1 MCSMDGC
8 ETVYISNLNDRVK
21 AEDLKALLYEV
32 CAAYGEVVS
41 VHVVRGK
48 KSAQGKPI
56 RGTAFVSFRTVP
68 QAAAAMRNL
77 KDFPLLGK
85 PMQTQFALNR
95 ADEISRLHGTYKPRQ
110 KSSLRKK
117 ITP

>member
-1 MCSMDGC
+1 MEGC
-8 ETVYISNLNDRVK
+8 ETVYVSNLNDKVK

-41 VHVVRGK
+41 VQIVRGK

-68 QAAAAMRNL
+68 QAGAAMRNL
-77 KDFPLLGK
+77 KDFSLLGK
-85 PMQTQFALNR
+85 PMRTQFALNR
-95 ADEISRLHGTYKPRQ
+95 ADEVSRMLGTYKPRQ
-110 KSSLRKK
+110 KPGLRKK
-117 ITP
+117 ITQ